1 MPMIKSTDDGPG
13 EEVLVGDAERTS
25 QTSSSTS
32 GYVEASTLARNQN
45 SEVRRSLAANTNTA
59 PEILYFLAEDAHPE
73 VRRAIANNPASPR
86 QADIVLAGDS
96 QASVRL
102 DLARKISRL
111 APDLSR
117 HEKAQLETLTLEAL
131 GLLAADVLPRVRQVI
146 AEELKTL
153 DNVPAEMMLLLA
165 RDVELVVAAP
175 VLEYS
180 PLLDDD
186 SLLEIINS
194 SPVQGA
200 LSAISRRQGLAAP
213 LCDGIVANNDTEAV
227 AELLANPSAQI
238 REETLDELIDRASS
252 RKPWH
257 RPLVLRPELS
267 KSAVDRI
274 ARFVSSSLISGLQD
288 ANLLSAAMAEAVS
301 DRVGDRLTE
310 DEGDD
315 AADGAAGADDEP
327 TERDAAQDVAALF
340 DEDGLSDEN
349 ICERIDQNDRDFA
362 IHALSHLTEIEFAEI
377 QNFLHTGSAIDVVA
391 ICWHAGVSMRTA
403 IEYQIKV
410 ARMPTNDVIYAKT
423 GIDYPRSP
431 AALKR
436 RLEQFLA

>member
-1 MPMIKSTDDGPG
+1 M
-13 EEVLVGDAERTS
+13 
-25 QTSSSTS
+25 
-32 GYVEASTLARNQN
+32 
-45 SEVRRSLAANTNTA
+45 
-59 PEILYFLAEDAHPE
+59 
-73 VRRAIANNPASPR
+73 
-86 QADIVLAGDS
+86 LAGDS

-117 HEKAQLETLTLEAL
+117 HEKTQLETLTLEAL

-227 AELLANPSAQI
+227 AELLERVRHRQNQKGDSQGSQKVIQAMSWVKGGQPWMTRPYSEDL
-238 REETLDELIDRASS
+238 RELELLNRG
-252 RKPWH
+252 
-257 RPLVLRPELS
+257 PLAMRRRS
-267 KSAVDRI
+267 
-274 ARFVSSSLISGLQD
+274 
-288 ANLLSAAMAEAVS
+288 NLM
-301 DRVGDRLTE
+301 
-310 DEGDD
+310 
-315 AADGAAGADDEP
+315 
-327 TERDAAQDVAALF
+327 
-340 DEDGLSDEN
+340 
-349 ICERIDQNDRDFA
+349 
-362 IHALSHLTEIEFAEI
+362 
-377 QNFLHTGSAIDVVA
+377 
-391 ICWHAGVSMRTA
+391 
-403 IEYQIKV
+403 
-410 ARMPTNDVIYAKT
+410 
-423 GIDYPRSP
+423 
-431 AALKR
+431 
-436 RLEQFLA
+436 

>member
-1 MPMIKSTDDGPG
+1 M
-13 EEVLVGDAERTS
+13 
-25 QTSSSTS
+25 
-32 GYVEASTLARNQN
+32 
-45 SEVRRSLAANTNTA
+45 
-59 PEILYFLAEDAHPE
+59 
-73 VRRAIANNPASPR
+73 
-86 QADIVLAGDS
+86 LAGDS

-117 HEKAQLETLTLEAL
+117 HEKTQLETLTLEAL

-180 PLLDDD
+180 PLLDDDSLLEIINSSPVQGALSAISRRQGLAAPLCDGIVANNDTEAVAELLERVRHRQNQKGDSQGSQKVIQAMLDDD

-410 ARMPTNDVIYAKT
+410 ARIPTNDVIYAKN